1 MASESLLQRPG
12 PVRAATL
19 GLWVGGGVLLG
30 VLTAFDYPLVGVGL
44 YAVAVLVSVGLGR
57 NYEGVLFDE
66 RDRRNDQVAAAR
78 TLQVFGLASAGVFPT
93 LTALWGLGYFQW
105 QEWSV
110 TLALAVAVLYVTYGA
125 IRFAVEG
132 RG

>member
-1 MASESLLQRPG
+1 MTGELLQRARL
-12 PVRAATL
+12 VRSATL
-19 GLWVGGGVLLG
+19 GLWVGGGVVLG
-30 VLTAFDYPLVGVGL
+30 VLTAFDFPLVGVAL
-44 YAVAVLVSVGLGR
+44 YAVGVVASLALGY

-66 RDRRNDQVAAAR
+66 RDRRYDERAAAR

-93 LTALWGLGYFQW
+93 LTALWGLGHFEW

-110 TLALAVAVLYVTYGA
+110 TLALAVAVLYVTYGLT
-125 IRFAVEG
+125 RVAVER